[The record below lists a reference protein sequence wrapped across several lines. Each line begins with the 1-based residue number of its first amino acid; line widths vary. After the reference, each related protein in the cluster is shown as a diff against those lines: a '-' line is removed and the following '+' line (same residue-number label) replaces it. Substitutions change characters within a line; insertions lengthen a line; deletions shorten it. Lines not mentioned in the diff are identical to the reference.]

1 MSSLQ
6 SDTPMVKK
14 VRKVLVYI
22 ALAVVII
29 GVVGAL
35 SISNKLKASEIKALK
50 LEVSEKD
57 DKINTIRAELEQL
70 KKDMEK
76 DQRIGQIHIQSII
89 KSGSEYADKIQEIQ
103 SDDSAIDWLS
113 QPLPDAVVYNYTKR
127 VCQDSG
133 D

>member
-1 MSSLQ
+1 
-6 SDTPMVKK
+6 MVNK

>member
-1 MSSLQ
+1 
-6 SDTPMVKK
+6 MVKK

-103 SDDSAIDWLS
+103 SDDSAIDWLR

>member
-1 MSSLQ
+1 
-6 SDTPMVKK
+6 MVKK

-29 GVVGAL
+29 GVVGFL
-35 SISNKLKASEIKALK
+35 SISNKLKASEIKALR

-57 DKINTIRAELEQL
+57 DKINTIRAELEEL